1 MNGILPVDDGR
12 CFACG
17 PDNPIGIHLAFERTG
32 EQSVRA
38 ELSLAPEF
46 QGWQGI
52 AHGGIAMALLDEG
65 MAHAAGAA
73 GFRGMTGS
81 LAARFRKP
89 VPIGAP
95 LVLEGEVRWMR
106 RHVLGLSA
114 RVRSADGT
122 ILVEGDGN
130 FVVQGRIED
139 VADRRSFV

>member
-1 MNGILPVDDGR
+1 MDDGR

-17 PDNPIGIHLAFERTG
+17 PDNPIGIHLSFERSG

-38 ELSLAPEF
+38 ELQLAPEF
-46 QGWQGI
+46 AGWQGI

-81 LAARFRKP
+81 LSARFRKP
-89 VPIGAP
+89 VPIGMP

-106 RHVLGLSA
+106 RRVLGLSA

-122 ILVEGDGN
+122 ILVEGEGN

>member
-1 MNGILPVDDGR
+1 MNGDLPVDDGR

-32 EQSVRA
+32 DRSVRA
-38 ELSLAPEF
+38 QLQLAPEF
-46 QGWQGI
+46 AGWQGI

-73 GFRGMTGS
+73 GFRGVTGS
-81 LAARFRKP
+81 LSARFRKP
-89 VPIGAP
+89 VLIGAP
-95 LVLEGEVRWMR
+95 LVLEGEVRWIR

-114 RVRSADGT
+114 RVLSVDGGV
-122 ILVEGDGN
+122 LVEGEGH
-130 FVVQGRIED
+130 FVAQGRIED

>member
-1 MNGILPVDDGR
+1 MNGTLPIDDGR

-17 PDNPIGIHLAFERTG
+17 PDNPIGIHLQFERAG

-38 ELSLAPEF
+38 HVQLAPEF
-46 QGWQGI
+46 AGWQGI

-81 LAARFRKP
+81 LSARFRKP
-89 VPIGAP
+89 VLIGVP
-95 LVLEGEVRWMR
+95 LVLEGEVRWIR
-106 RHVLGLSA
+106 RNVLGLWA
-114 RVRSADGT
+114 RVAGADGKT
-122 ILVEGDGN
+122 LVEGEGH